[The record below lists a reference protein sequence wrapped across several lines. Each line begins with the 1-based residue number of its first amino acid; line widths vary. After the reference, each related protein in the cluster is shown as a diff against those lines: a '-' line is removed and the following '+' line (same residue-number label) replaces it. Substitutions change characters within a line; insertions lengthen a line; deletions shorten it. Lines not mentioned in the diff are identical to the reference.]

1 MPADHAG
8 HHDAALPVSG
18 WRLRQRG
25 CFTASE
31 RQAHEMTGTDAN
43 QSISQAAWLASNKKT
58 LTVNIL
64 GFFHHFPPFMQDA
77 VFPFTSKA
85 GHFDCN

>member
-1 MPADHAG
+1 MFHCVRATITRKDWHG
-8 HHDAALPVSG
+8 
-18 WRLRQRG
+18 RK
-25 CFTASE
+25 
-31 RQAHEMTGTDAN
+31 
-43 QSISQAAWLASNKKT
+43 SINLASSVASKQTKKT

-85 GHFDCN
+85 GHFDRN